1 MASDNLITQAHC
13 NLCGHSTHHDIVG
26 IEILEQQRTEGTIDL
41 LWDDSFE
48 MLKCRGCDTV
58 TMRVTKTDPF
68 ASRPP
73 TIVYYPPA
81 IARRAPEWMLM
92 SAVGSLEKPVDI
104 PDPIYHLMGEVYVAV
119 QNGLGRLAAMGIRA
133 TLENVMK
140 EKIGDCNFKVA
151 IDEFQKG
158 GYLSM
163 RQALSLDS
171 IIEAGHAA
179 VHRGWEPTDDDI
191 NTLLDIT
198 ESIIETVYL
207 HEHRAQELDKRVPR
221 RQRAS
226 RRDRSRVI
234 AVAPSRNELAPACD
248 LGTVWV

>member
-1 MASDNLITQAHC
+1 MASDNLCVTKAHC
-13 NLCGHSTHHDIVG
+13 NLCGHSTHHDIAG
-26 IEILEQQRTEGTIDL
+26 IELLEQQRTEGTKDL
-41 LWDDSFE
+41 LWDDVFE
-48 MLKCRGCDTV
+48 MLRCRGCDNIM
-58 TMRVTKTDPF
+58 MRVTMTDPS
-68 ASRPP
+68 SRDTP
-73 TIVYYPPA
+73 TIIYYPPA
-81 IARRAPEWMLM
+81 IARRTPEWLL
-92 SAVGSLEKPVDI
+92 SAVGSLEKPADI
-104 PDPIYHLMGEVYVAV
+104 PDPIYHLMSEVYLAV
-119 QNGLGRLAAMGIRA
+119 QNNLGRLAAMGIRA

-151 IDEFQKG
+151 IDEFQKA

-198 ESIIETVYL
+198 ELIIETVYL

-226 RRDRSRVI
+226 RRD
-234 AVAPSRNELAPACD
+234 
-248 LGTVWV
+248 